1 MKKTMLLK
9 ELLPMIRLSGYGFK
23 DESGTNII
31 LAPEVEEWTHV
42 SFNTNSGLLDAL
54 GDLRV
59 ETIDAEDGDIK
70 LWLVTE
76 DYNWFMP
83 KEGEP

>member
-9 ELLPMIRLSGYGFK
+9 ELLPMIRLSGYDHR

-42 SFNTNSGLLDAL
+42 SFNLNSGLLDVL

-59 ETIDAEDGDIK
+59 ESIDAEDGNIK

-76 DYNWFMP
+76 DYNQFSQ
-83 KEGEP
+83 KESET